1 MKFKINILKKIKTS
15 TIIELIFSLL
25 YTMCIALI
33 PYVQKEL
40 FNGIGNNTKDLL
52 INLAFTYLAL
62 ILGSAIFQFISQY
75 NEWKRDKEFVKYTKD
90 VIFKSIFGRP
100 NYVFKEKSVGEYL
113 TITNNNVEIIE
124 DEYLSTYVDIIK
136 SIVQLLI
143 YTLSL
148 VVFVD
153 YRIAI
158 SIILASLISVIV
170 PKITA
175 KKLAKKRKF
184 YQDSFGNY
192 TDILNDFYLGHM
204 GLDEASKSG
213 IRKYHYQRLSD
224 TEDQK
229 LAFGKFK
236 TFVNI
241 VNGFVMDLVSL
252 TALIMVGYLLISG
265 EITIGAGVATF
276 AYIESF
282 IYPIKY
288 ILNDVNAINSCKEIV
303 REAKELG
310 NEYLNNEKEDS
321 CVLPEYNEISSLKL
335 ENLEYAINDF
345 YLGPVNIEF
354 KSGNKYLIIGESGS
368 GKSTLLKTIVGQI
381 DCDRGDIYINNE
393 SISNNMSEFASEKV
407 FYITQNSHVFSV
419 PFFEQVTHFNAYDEK
434 DIYSYLNKLPET
446 IVKRL
451 INSSNCNELSGGEK
465 QILNILTCALAKKDI
480 VLVDEG
486 LSAIDVNTKKLV
498 RDEIISNYNSK
509 IYIEVSHDL
518 GTDNID
524 YFDYIIRV
532 KEGEISNVYTKQEY
546 ILANNS

>member
-1 MKFKINILKKIKTS
+1 
-15 TIIELIFSLL
+15 
-25 YTMCIALI
+25 MCIALI

-52 INLAFTYLAL
+52 ISLGFTYLAL

-124 DEYLSTYVDIIK
+124 DEYVSTYVDIIK

-143 YTLSL
+143 YTVSL

-158 SIILASLISVIV
+158 SIILASLVSVIV

-175 KKLAKKRKF
+175 KKLAEKRKF

-204 GLDEASKSG
+204 GLDEASKNG

-241 VNGFVMDLVSL
+241 VNGFVMNLVSL
-252 TALIMVGYLLISG
+252 TAFIMVGYLLIRG

-303 REAKELG
+303 REAKEIG
-310 NEYLNNEKEDS
+310 NEYLENEKEDS
-321 CVLPEYNEISSLKL
+321 YILPEYNEISSLKL

-381 DCDRGDIYINNE
+381 EHDRGDIYINNE
-393 SISNNMSEFASEKV
+393 SISNNLSEFASEKV

-419 PFFEQVTHFNAYDEK
+419 PFLEQVTHFNAYDEK
-434 DIYSYLNKLPET
+434 DIYSYLNKLPKT
-446 IVKRL
+446 IVNRL
-451 INSSNCNELSGGEK
+451 VNSNNCNELSGGEK
-465 QILNILTCALAKKDI
+465 QVVNILTCALAKKDI
-480 VLVDEG
+480 ILVDEG
-486 LSAIDVNTKKLV
+486 LSAIDINTKKLV

-524 YFDYIIRV
+524 YFDYIIRI
-532 KEGEISNVYTKQEY
+532 KEGEVLNVYTKQEY
-546 ILANNS
+546 ILAKNI

>member
-1 MKFKINILKKIKTS
+1 MKFKIEILKKINKI

-40 FNGIGNNTKDLL
+40 FNGIGNDTKGLL
-52 INLAFTYLAL
+52 INLGFTYLAL
-62 ILGSAIFQFISQY
+62 ILGSATFQYISQY
-75 NEWKRDKEFVKYTKD
+75 NEWKRDKEFTKYTKD
-90 VIFKSIFGRP
+90 IIFKSIFGRP
-100 NYVFKEKSVGEYL
+100 NYVFREKSVGEYL

-124 DEYLSTYVDIIK
+124 DEYLSTCVDVIK
-136 SIVQLLI
+136 SVVQLII

-148 VVFVD
+148 VAFVD

-158 SIILASLISVIV
+158 SIILASLISVVV

-175 KKLAKKRKF
+175 KKLARKRKF

-204 GLDEASKSG
+204 GLDEASKRG
-213 IRKYHYQRLSD
+213 ITKYHYQRLSE
-224 TEDQK
+224 TENQK
-229 LAFGKFK
+229 LTFGKFK

-252 TALIMVGYLLISG
+252 TAFIMVAYLLIRN

-288 ILNDVNAINSCKEIV
+288 ILNDINAINSCKEIV
-303 REAKELG
+303 LEAKEIG
-310 NEYLNNEKEDS
+310 NEYLQNKKEDS
-321 CVLPEYNEISSLKL
+321 CILPEYNEIASLKL
-335 ENLEYAINDF
+335 KKIEYTINDF

-354 KSGNKYLIIGESGS
+354 KSRNKYLIIGESGS
-368 GKSTLLKTIVGQI
+368 GKTTLLKTIVGQI
-381 DCDRGDIYINNE
+381 GHDRGDIYVNNE
-393 SISNNMSEFASEKV
+393 NISNNLSEFASEKV

-419 PFFEQVTHFNAYDEK
+419 PFLEQVTHFNAYDEK
-434 DIYSYLNKLPET
+434 DIYSYLNKLPKT
-446 IVKRL
+446 MVNRL
-451 INSSNCNELSGGEK
+451 TNSSNCNELSGGEK

-480 VLVDEG
+480 ILVDEG
-486 LSAIDVNTKKLV
+486 LSAIDTNTKKIV
-498 RDEIISNYNSK
+498 RDEIIANYNSK

-518 GTDNID
+518 GIDNID
-524 YFDYIIRV
+524 YFDYIIRI
-532 KEGEISNVYTKQEY
+532 KEGEVSDVYTKQEY
-546 ILANNS
+546 ILAKIR

>member
-1 MKFKINILKKIKTS
+1 M
-15 TIIELIFSLL
+15 
-25 YTMCIALI
+25 
-33 PYVQKEL
+33 
-40 FNGIGNNTKDLL
+40 
-52 INLAFTYLAL
+52 
-62 ILGSAIFQFISQY
+62 
-75 NEWKRDKEFVKYTKD
+75 
-90 VIFKSIFGRP
+90 
-100 NYVFKEKSVGEYL
+100 
-113 TITNNNVEIIE
+113 
-124 DEYLSTYVDIIK
+124 STYVDIIK

-143 YTLSL
+143 YTVSL
-148 VVFVD
+148 VIFVD

-158 SIILASLISVIV
+158 AIILASLVSVIV

-175 KKLAKKRKF
+175 KKLAEKRKF

-204 GLDEASKSG
+204 GLDEASKHG
-213 IRKYHYQRLSD
+213 IRKYHYQRLSE

-252 TALIMVGYLLISG
+252 TAFIMVGYLLISG

-303 REAKELG
+303 REAKEIG
-310 NEYLNNEKEDS
+310 NEYLQNEKEDS

-335 ENLEYAINDF
+335 KNLEYAINDF

-354 KSGNKYLIIGESGS
+354 ESGNKYLIIGESGS

-381 DCDRGDIYINNE
+381 EHDRGDIYINNE
-393 SISNNMSEFASEKV
+393 SISNNLSEFASEKV

-419 PFFEQVTHFNAYDEK
+419 PFLEQVTHFNAYDEK
-434 DIYSYLNKLPET
+434 DIYSYLNKLPKT

-451 INSSNCNELSGGEK
+451 LNSNNCNELSGGEK
-465 QILNILTCALAKKDI
+465 QVVNILTCALAKKDI
-480 VLVDEG
+480 ILVDEG
-486 LSAIDVNTKKLV
+486 LSAIDINTKKLV

-524 YFDYIIRV
+524 YFDYIIRI
-532 KEGEISNVYTKQEY
+532 KEGKVLDVYTKQEY
-546 ILANNS
+546 ISIKNS

>member
-1 MKFKINILKKIKTS
+1 MKFKIKILEKIKTS

-40 FNGIGNNTKDLL
+40 FNGIGNNTKNLL
-52 INLAFTYLAL
+52 INLGFTYLAL

-75 NEWKRDKEFVKYTKD
+75 YEWKRDKEFVKYTKD

-113 TITNNNVEIIE
+113 TITNTNVEIIE
-124 DEYLSTYVDIIK
+124 DEYVSTYVDIIK

-143 YTLSL
+143 YTVSL
-148 VVFVD
+148 VIFVD

-158 SIILASLISVIV
+158 AIILASLISVIV

-175 KKLAKKRKF
+175 KKLAEKRKF

-204 GLDEASKSG
+204 GLDEASKHG
-213 IRKYHYQRLSD
+213 IRKYHYQRLSE

-252 TALIMVGYLLISG
+252 TAFIMVGYLLIRG

-303 REAKELG
+303 REAKDIG
-310 NEYLNNEKEDS
+310 NEYLENEKECS
-321 CVLPEYNEISSLKL
+321 GALTKYNEISSLKL
-335 ENLEYAINDF
+335 KNLEYAINDF

-381 DCDRGDIYINNE
+381 DRDSGDIYINN
-393 SISNNMSEFASEKV
+393 NLSEFASEKV

-419 PFFEQVTHFNAYDEK
+419 PFLEQLTHFNAYDEK
-434 DIYSYLNKLPET
+434 DLYFHLNKLPKT
-446 IVKRL
+446 IINRL
-451 INSSNCNELSGGEK
+451 VNSNNCNELSGGEK
-465 QILNILTCALAKKDI
+465 QVVNILTCALAKKDI

-486 LSAIDVNTKKLV
+486 LSAIDIYTKKLV

-524 YFDYIIRV
+524 YFDYIIRI
-532 KEGEISNVYTKQEY
+532 KEGKVLDVYTKQEY
-546 ILANNS
+546 ISIKNS